1 MTDNPPSPTSP
12 RSQFPSH
19 PEPRVWVISSGDSP
33 IGISLARQVL
43 AHGDYVVAGL
53 VPQQSERDEIR
64 REQFKA
70 FLEEV
75 ETHDHEGWRQRL
87 KGIELDLRWELGP
100 KISLIETYCAARL
113 RH

>member
-12 RSQFPSH
+12 RSHFPSH

-53 VPQQSERDEIR
+53 VPPQHERDERR
-64 REQFKA
+64 REQYYA

-75 ETHDHEGWRQRL
+75 ETHREEGWNQRL
-87 KGIELDLRWELGP
+87 KGLELDLRCEIDP
-100 KISLIETYCAARL
+100 IDIYCASCLRL
-113 RH
+113 ATG